1 MVQNCPSVLNN
12 STPTLSPFMHINS
25 QEFPRV
31 WISNTP
37 PSNWQPAIE
46 GLVHQGRPFVLLTRD
61 VPGTG
66 PEESTD
72 QKAFAQWIK
81 DNRNNLSKCCVASLI
96 VVNNPILAFS
106 LGFVVGAISK
116 KLGFPV
122 HVVQESDIDE
132 KVAECLANHSQTEN
146 L

>member
-1 MVQNCPSVLNN
+1 MVQSCARYANVHPIITSY
-12 STPTLSPFMHINS
+12 FMHIS
-25 QEFPRV
+25 TQEFPRV
-31 WISNTP
+31 WISNTQ

-46 GLVHQGRPFVLLTRD
+46 GLVNQGRPFVLLTRD
-61 VPGTG
+61 IPGTG

-72 QKAFAQWIK
+72 QDAFAQWIK
-81 DNRNNLSKCCVASLI
+81 DNRSSLSSCCAASLI

-122 HVVQESDIDE
+122 HVVQESEIDE
-132 KVAECLANHSQTEN
+132 KVAACLAAN
-146 L
+146 LNA